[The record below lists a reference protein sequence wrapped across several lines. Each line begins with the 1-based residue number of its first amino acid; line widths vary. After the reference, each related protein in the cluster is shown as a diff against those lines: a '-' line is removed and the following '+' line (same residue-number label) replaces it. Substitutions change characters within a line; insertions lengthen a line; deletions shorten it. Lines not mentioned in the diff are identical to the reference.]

1 MLIESR
7 VGSKG
12 ELFIPKKIR
21 DMLGL
26 KPHMKVIYRVEGD
39 RLMIEIIPSIE
50 EVLKESSEVEISL
63 DEFHRYRKRLSKEAE
78 T

>member
-1 MLIESR
+1 MIIESR
-7 VGSKG
+7 IGSKG

-39 RLMIEIIPSIE
+39 KLVIEVIPRIEDILKQSPEIEIT
-50 EVLKESSEVEISL
+50 LN
-63 DEFHRYRKRLSKEAE
+63 EFHRFRRKLSGEAE
-78 T
+78 E